1 MMLLEKPYTLSI
13 EKTFS
18 NDRQK
23 SEEQLLVKVLYV
35 MVEDLISKIVFVFEC
50 FNMLYSY
57 LWFWS
62 SSYDNH

>member
-18 NDRQK
+18 NDQQK

-35 MVEDLISKIVFVFEC
+35 MVEDLISKIIFVFEC

-57 LWFWS
+57 L
-62 SSYDNH
+62 

>member
-1 MMLLEKPYTLSI
+1 MLLEKPYTLSI

-50 FNMLYSY
+50 FNMLYLYS
-57 LWFWS
+57 
-62 SSYDNH
+62 

>member
-1 MMLLEKPYTLSI
+1 MMLLEKPYILSI
-13 EKTFS
+13 EKSFS
-18 NDRQK
+18 NDQQK

-35 MVEDLISKIVFVFEC
+35 MVEDLISKIIFVFEC

>member
-13 EKTFS
+13 EKTLS
-18 NDRQK
+18 NDQQK

-35 MVEDLISKIVFVFEC
+35 MVEDLISKIIFVFEC

-57 LWFWS
+57 L
-62 SSYDNH
+62 

>member
-1 MMLLEKPYTLSI
+1 MLLEKPYTLSI

-35 MVEDLISKIVFVFEC
+35 MVEDLISKIVFVF
-50 FNMLYSY
+50 
-57 LWFWS
+57 
-62 SSYDNH
+62 